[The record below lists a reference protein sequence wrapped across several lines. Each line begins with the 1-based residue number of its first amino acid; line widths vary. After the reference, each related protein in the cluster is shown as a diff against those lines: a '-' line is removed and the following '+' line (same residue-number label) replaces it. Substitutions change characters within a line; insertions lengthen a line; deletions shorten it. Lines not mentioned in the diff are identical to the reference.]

1 MGSQVREWHNNIKKC
16 NEKLFKLLD
25 SLGNARVE
33 SCISNN
39 LSEVKR
45 IEKEIDKVEKLKE
58 DMLFK
63 IDNTI
68 GIEKYRK
75 DYWKEE

>member
-1 MGSQVREWHNNIKKC
+1 MPSQVKEWRNNIKEC
-16 NEKLFKLLD
+16 NEKLFNLLD
-25 SLGNARVE
+25 SLENANVE

-58 DMLFK
+58 DILFK

>member
-1 MGSQVREWHNNIKKC
+1 MASKVREWHNDIKGY

-25 SLGNARVE
+25 SLGIARVE

-45 IEKEIDKVEKLKE
+45 IEKEIDEVEKSKE
-58 DMLFK
+58 DILSK

>member
-1 MGSQVREWHNNIKKC
+1 MASQVREWHNAIKEC

-25 SLGNARVE
+25 SLGNANVE
-33 SCISNN
+33 SCISND

-58 DMLFK
+58 DILFK